1 MTLVFE
7 KWSEVSSRKTDRK
20 WSKSLTRGIKI
31 TAAASLL
38 VAGGYAML
46 SERGYVVSEN
56 AVVSA
61 YVTSLRMPI
70 EGFISDIN
78 AGVGTSV
85 EQGGALAR
93 VQNPRVDDQLLF
105 NLRSQLKRLTSERAA
120 VQAERVGLEQLRL
133 QLEARSRDHAQASVN
148 RIAALVEEAE
158 RTLAA
163 RVARRDQLQRDLT
176 RKQSLAVSGAVS
188 QSDLDRI
195 RGEVDVVSREIDA
208 QRAHTASLRTAAS
221 AVSRGVIAETGSNDV
236 AYSAQRADEIAIRL
250 VSLNRTASTLEAEAE
265 ETAERLAAEERRIAL
280 MTADN
285 LKAPSSG
292 MVWKLGTSNGE
303 RLGVGDTAAELVDC
317 GSAFIV
323 ASIPQDRVPDVAIG
337 SEARFRL
344 SGERE
349 DRLGL
354 VLSVTGDAATSNDR
368 NLAAVPLKTAVSM
381 ATVRVAAP
389 SSHNVAGECLV
400 GRTARVLLPVARGG
414 LAGSL
419 DKGSGSFLNGSL
431 VNSLGDFLRR
441 LS

>member
-1 MTLVFE
+1 M
-7 KWSEVSSRKTDRK
+7 
-20 WSKSLTRGIKI
+20 
-31 TAAASLL
+31 
-38 VAGGYAML
+38 
-46 SERGYVVSEN
+46 
-56 AVVSA
+56 
-61 YVTSLRMPI
+61 
-70 EGFISDIN
+70 
-78 AGVGTSV
+78 
-85 EQGGALAR
+85 
-93 VQNPRVDDQLLF
+93 
-105 NLRSQLKRLTSERAA
+105 
-120 VQAERVGLEQLRL
+120 
-133 QLEARSRDHAQASVN
+133 
-148 RIAALVEEAE
+148 
-158 RTLAA
+158 
-163 RVARRDQLQRDLT
+163 
-176 RKQSLAVSGAVS
+176 
-188 QSDLDRI
+188 
-195 RGEVDVVSREIDA
+195 
-208 QRAHTASLRTAAS
+208 
-221 AVSRGVIAETGSNDV
+221 IAETGSNDV
-236 AYSAQRADEIAIRL
+236 AYSAQRADKIAIRL

-349 DRLGL
+349 DRVGL

-368 NLAAVPLKTAVSM
+368 NLAAVPLKTASSM
-381 ATVRVAAP
+381 ATVRVVAP
-389 SSHNVAGECLV
+389 PSLNVAGECLV

-414 LAGSL
+414 LSGSL
-419 DKGSGSFLNGSL
+419 NKASGSFLSGSL

>member
-20 WSKSLTRGIKI
+20 WSKTLTRGIKI

-163 RVARRDQLQRDLT
+163 RAARRDQLQRDLT

-195 RGEVDVVSREIDA
+195 GARLTLPAGRLMPI
-208 QRAHTASLRTAAS
+208 
-221 AVSRGVIAETGSNDV
+221 GP
-236 AYSAQRADEIAIRL
+236 IRH
-250 VSLNRTASTLEAEAE
+250 
-265 ETAERLAAEERRIAL
+265 LAPR
-280 MTADN
+280 
-285 LKAPSSG
+285 
-292 MVWKLGTSNGE
+292 
-303 RLGVGDTAAELVDC
+303 
-317 GSAFIV
+317 
-323 ASIPQDRVPDVAIG
+323 Q
-337 SEARFRL
+337 
-344 SGERE
+344 
-349 DRLGL
+349 
-354 VLSVTGDAATSNDR
+354 VLS
-368 NLAAVPLKTAVSM
+368 AAV
-381 ATVRVAAP
+381 
-389 SSHNVAGECLV
+389 
-400 GRTARVLLPVARGG
+400 
-414 LAGSL
+414 
-419 DKGSGSFLNGSL
+419 
-431 VNSLGDFLRR
+431 
-441 LS
+441 